1 MYKKSRPVRKLLGV
15 LLTLAVVFSTL
26 SGIMPKTSATVFA
39 AEHGEHYGVTFN
51 VWESDNG
58 LPTTAGNY
66 YLTQDVTISRTWNV
80 PGETK
85 LCLNGH
91 SITLN
96 ADSGA
101 VVNIKNGA
109 TLNLYDCGDSTY
121 YYTLTDGVATGI
133 TTEDKSTDGNYES
146 FTGGYITGGKDSG
159 VLIEKNGTLNMY
171 GGTIIG
177 NIVAGFGGGVCVDD
191 YGKFNMYSGSILG
204 NKVEPYGGD
213 ESGGGV
219 YINIDGTFNM
229 QGGLIAKNNTNG
241 VDTRGG
247 GVCCLN
253 GEFVMSSGKIEQNSA
268 TYGGGVYDGQYVT
281 VRGDAEITNN
291 RSETLGGG
299 LFINEYGHLTISGSV
314 KITDNKNGAV
324 DNNVYIPANAGGLI
338 TIGEGLLNTSS
349 IGVSMESPGVF
360 TNNGSFES
368 KEAAQ
373 AVFSSDDSDYEVIAD
388 EYGEAKLKNVPLKYI
403 QRSWNGSTVTETEKT
418 VEDYNVLS
426 EYNSTGWYVV
436 KGNVTF
442 NDRIKMNGVVNLI
455 LCDGATL
462 TATRGIEVSEG
473 NTLNIY
479 GQSGDTGTLTAT
491 GEDQD
496 WWSSAPPA
504 GIGVEDTNTGNAG
517 IVNIHGGNVIATGAT
532 YVDPER
538 KAGGAGIGGCGNGY
552 SSDDRDDYN
561 GGTVNIYGGIVTATG
576 GAYAAGIGGGGSSED
591 AYATKGADVNIYGGT
606 VTTIG
611 GVNAVGI
618 GGGSYRNGERFSEHG
633 SLELGAGMYLYGN
646 NYEEHPENDA
656 NNHRKK
662 SGGDYVRTRYMTVNN
677 VAPPHS
683 HSFKYSFDG
692 ATITATCTNTD
703 GRHSGDAS
711 STLTIVAP
719 TLTTYG
725 GTGNAVATIEGSI
738 DGVTNPDIVYKNG
751 DTVLG
756 AAPTDAGTYTANITF
771 ENVALTDGGTGDVT
785 ATVEYTIAPAT
796 LTGVSVEQSGTLT
809 YTGEAQTPE
818 VTTSATAVN
827 DQTVTFTYSTTE
839 NGTYGSMPTVTNVND
854 CGTIYYKASAPNH
867 SDVTGSFT
875 VSMNKADQ
883 EKPDAPTKISATIS
897 SITLNVIE
905 GFEYR
910 IEGGEWQDS
919 NEFSGLSM
927 NTPYNFYQRIK
938 GDDNYNA
945 SPESDAAVLRTNDH
959 SHEWTY
965 TSNSATITATC
976 GNSDDGHSG
985 DTSSTLTIVA
995 PTLTTYGGTG
1005 DASATIEGNIE
1016 GVANPDI
1023 VYKNGDTVL
1032 DAAPTDAGTYT
1043 ANITF
1048 ENVALTD
1055 GGTGDVTA
1063 TVEYTIAPATLTG
1076 VSVEQSG
1083 TLTYTGE
1090 AQTPEVTTSA
1100 TAVDG
1105 QSITFTYS
1113 LTEDGTYG
1121 DMPTV
1126 INVNDCGTI
1135 YYKASAPNHGDVTG
1149 SFTVSMNKADRAK
1162 PDAPTKISATISS
1175 ITLDIIDGFEY
1186 KISTGDWQDSNV
1198 FSGLDMNTEYSFYQR
1213 IKGDDNY
1220 NASPESDAAVL
1231 RTNDHSH
1238 EWTYTSNS
1246 ATITATCDNTDGGH
1260 SGDTVS
1266 TLTIVAPTLTTYGG
1280 TDNAVATIEGSID
1293 GVTNPDIVYKNGDTV
1308 LGAAPTD
1315 AGTYTANITFENVA
1329 LTDGGTGDVTATVE
1343 YTIAPATLTGVSV
1356 EQSGTLTYTGA
1367 AQTPVVTASATAVN
1381 GQSITFT
1388 YSLTQDGTYGDMPTV
1403 TNVNDCGTI
1412 YYKASAPNHNE
1423 ATGSFTVRMNKADK
1437 EAPAAPTATS
1447 TSVNS
1452 ITLDSIPN
1460 GRYKL
1465 GDGEWQT
1472 SPTFTGLEMNTS
1484 YTFYQK
1490 YAEDSNYNESLP
1502 SVVAYIST
1510 SNHVHEWSYQ
1520 ADGTTITATCAD
1532 TDGGHGTPNTATL
1545 TLIRPELTKYG
1556 GTESAEVTF
1565 TGGIDGVVPVVVYKK
1580 GNDVLDGAPTDAG
1593 SYTAS
1598 VTIDGVTASIEY
1610 EIEKADAPVL
1620 SDGQKPTKNENII
1633 YDGTEKELITG
1644 PDDNITGYTMK
1655 YAVTTT
1661 DTVPDDSEFDTSIPN
1676 ETNAGTYYVWYK
1688 AFADNSN
1695 NCKDTEPASLLVNI
1709 APRKVTVSGI
1719 IALDKTYDG
1728 TDSAIL
1734 DYSNVTFDGIV
1745 DDDTLT
1751 VSATGKFVD
1760 SDVSVD
1766 GSGEVVAKIV
1776 NITGL
1781 ILDGADVDNYE
1792 LAQDGQQTTTTATIK
1807 KKAATVTALDQ
1818 IVAVEGNID
1827 DSLDMA
1833 VLDGAVVGHK
1843 LAEIK
1848 LTSGST
1854 ASATADGVIT
1864 PGEAKIVSGDV
1875 DVTDNY
1881 EITYINGVMTV
1892 TKADSEVILDKTS
1905 VGEDT
1910 SVAAVESPNLQEFAD
1925 KLAEDGKLVKVELN
1939 VKPVAED
1946 ELEADAVSG
1955 IKAAADKLFANVG
1968 KETVKIEYLE
1978 IDMTKYVD
1986 GIKQGAISDTNT
1998 PIEIVVTYDTNKA
2011 KNPVVIRRHDGAVS
2025 VFDLLSSKPAGSYK
2039 DASYYLEGNKIHI
2052 YSQYFSDF
2060 AIVYSVEKTFNVNL
2074 DNGMDEVIRVIVP
2087 EGTKYTP
2094 PKDLTRDGYDFGGW
2108 YKDETFT
2115 EKWNPDTDTV
2125 TADMKLF
2132 VKWIKKADTVTPA
2145 DNGSSTTPAD
2155 NGSSSTPATP
2165 ATTQTVTPAATNTTP
2180 AADTTK
2186 KSVDTGDHSHVAVA
2200 IMLMIDSVLA
2210 AVYLTLL
2217 KRKRLK

>member
-1 MYKKSRPVRKLLGV
+1 MS
-15 LLTLAVVFSTL
+15 S
-26 SGIMPKTSATVFA
+26 
-39 AEHGEHYGVTFN
+39 
-51 VWESDNG
+51 
-58 LPTTAGNY
+58 
-66 YLTQDVTISRTWNV
+66 
-80 PGETK
+80 
-85 LCLNGH
+85 
-91 SITLN
+91 
-96 ADSGA
+96 
-101 VVNIKNGA
+101 
-109 TLNLYDCGDSTY
+109 
-121 YYTLTDGVATGI
+121 
-133 TTEDKSTDGNYES
+133 
-146 FTGGYITGGKDSG
+146 
-159 VLIEKNGTLNMY
+159 
-171 GGTIIG
+171 GTIEQ
-177 NIVAGFGGGVCVDD
+177 NWATFGGGV
-191 YGKFNMYSGSILG
+191 Y
-204 NKVEPYGGD
+204 
-213 ESGGGV
+213 
-219 YINIDGTFNM
+219 
-229 QGGLIAKNNTNG
+229 TNDS
-241 VDTRGG
+241 V
-247 GVCCLN
+247 
-253 GEFVMSSGKIEQNSA
+253 I
-268 TYGGGVYDGQYVT
+268 

-291 RSETLGGG
+291 RSETLAGG
-299 LFINEYGHLTISGSV
+299 LYIQEYGELTISGSV
-314 KITDNKNGAV
+314 KITDNKNGAFDNNVV
-324 DNNVYIPANAGGLI
+324 DNNVYIAKEAAAPIEIDDGLSD
-338 TIGEGLLNTSS
+338 TSS
-349 IGVSMESPGVF
+349 IGVTMENPGVF
-360 TNNGSFES
+360 TYGGLFES

-373 AVFSSDDSDYEVIAD
+373 AVFSSDDSDYEVITD
-388 EYGEAKLKNVPLKYI
+388 EEGNAKLKNAPLKYI
-403 QRSWNGSTVTETEKT
+403 QRSWNGSTVTETEKS
-418 VEDYNVLS
+418 VEDYNVIHDTHSQEHDL
-426 EYNSTGWYVV
+426 TGWYVV

-442 NDRIKMNGVVNLI
+442 GPRIEMSGEVNLI

-462 TATRGIEVSEG
+462 TAPMGIEVAED
-473 NTLNIY
+473 NILNIY
-479 GQSGDTGTLTAT
+479 GQSGDTGTLIAT
-491 GEDQD
+491 GQD
-496 WWSSAPPA
+496 YPYWSNPSA
-504 GIGVEDTNTGNAG
+504 GIGNGFYSHDNAG
-517 IVNIHGGNVIATGAT
+517 TVNIHGGNIIATGAT
-532 YVDPER
+532 IYESGEK
-538 KAGGAGIGGCGNGY
+538 KAGGAGIGGCGNSGSNDY
-552 SSDDRDDYN
+552 RDGYN

-576 GAYAAGIGGGGSSED
+576 GAYAAGIGGGGTIEF
-591 AYATKGADVNIYGGT
+591 AEATNGAGVNIYGGT
-606 VTTIG
+606 VTTKG

-618 GGGSYRNGERFSEHG
+618 GGGSYRDGEYFSDHG
-633 SLELGAGMYLYGN
+633 SLELGVGMHLYGN
-646 NYEEHPENDA
+646 ATTEHPENDA
-656 NNHRKK
+656 NNHREK

-725 GTGNAVATIEGSI
+725 GTGSAAATIAGSI

-751 DTVLG
+751 DTVLD
-756 AAPTDAGTYTANITF
+756 AAPTDAGTYTASITF
-771 ENVALTDGGTGDVT
+771 TDVSLTVGGTGDVT
-785 ATVEYTIAPAT
+785 ATVEYTIEPAA
-796 LTGVSVEQSGTLT
+796 LTDVSVEQNGTLT
-809 YTGEAQTPE
+809 YTGAAQTPV
-818 VTTSATAVN
+818 VTASATSVN
-827 DQTVTFTYSTTE
+827 DQTVTFTYSLTQD
-839 NGTYGSMPTVTNVND
+839 GTYGSMPTVTNVND

-867 SDVTGSFT
+867 SDVTGSFI

-883 EKPDAPTKISATIS
+883 
-897 SITLNVIE
+897 
-905 GFEYR
+905 
-910 IEGGEWQDS
+910 
-919 NEFSGLSM
+919 
-927 NTPYNFYQRIK
+927 
-938 GDDNYNA
+938 
-945 SPESDAAVLRTNDH
+945 
-959 SHEWTY
+959 
-965 TSNSATITATC
+965 
-976 GNSDDGHSG
+976 
-985 DTSSTLTIVA
+985 
-995 PTLTTYGGTG
+995 
-1005 DASATIEGNIE
+1005 
-1016 GVANPDI
+1016 
-1023 VYKNGDTVL
+1023 
-1032 DAAPTDAGTYT
+1032 
-1043 ANITF
+1043 
-1048 ENVALTD
+1048 
-1055 GGTGDVTA
+1055 
-1063 TVEYTIAPATLTG
+1063 
-1076 VSVEQSG
+1076 
-1083 TLTYTGE
+1083 
-1090 AQTPEVTTSA
+1090 
-1100 TAVDG
+1100 
-1105 QSITFTYS
+1105 
-1113 LTEDGTYG
+1113 
-1121 DMPTV
+1121 
-1126 INVNDCGTI
+1126 
-1135 YYKASAPNHGDVTG
+1135 
-1149 SFTVSMNKADRAK
+1149 AK
-1162 PDAPTKISATISS
+1162 PEAPTKISATISS
-1175 ITLDIIDGFEY
+1175 ITLDIIAGFEY

-1246 ATITATCDNTDGGH
+1246 ATITATCANADGGH

-1280 TDNAVATIEGSID
+1280 TGNAAATIEGSID

-1308 LGAAPTD
+1308 LAAAPTD
-1315 AGTYTANITFENVA
+1315 AGTYTANITFENVD
-1329 LTDGGTGDVTATVE
+1329 LTDGGTGNVTASVE

-1356 EQSGTLTYTGA
+1356 EQSGTLTYTGE
-1367 AQTPVVTASATAVN
+1367 AQTPSVTASATAVG
-1381 GQSITFT
+1381 GQDVTFT

-1403 TNVNDCGTI
+1403 TNVSDCGTI
-1412 YYKASAPNHNE
+1412 YYKASAPNHSDV
-1423 ATGSFTVRMNKADK
+1423 TGSFTVSMNKADK
-1437 EAPAAPTATS
+1437 EAPVAPTATS

-1490 YAEDSNYNESLP
+1490 YAEDSNYNESL
-1502 SVVAYIST
+1502 SSAGADIST

-1580 GNDVLDGAPTDAG
+1580 GNEVLDGAPTDAG

-1620 SDGQKPTKNENII
+1620 SDGQKPTKKENII

-1719 IALDKTYDG
+1719 IALNKTYDG

-1807 KKAATVTALDQ
+1807 KKTVTVTALDQ
-1818 IVAVEGNID
+1818 IVAIKGNID

-1833 VLDGAVVGHK
+1833 VLDGAVEGHK

-1864 PGEAKIVSGDV
+1864 PGEAKIVSVDV
-1875 DVTDNY
+1875 DVTGNY

-1998 PIEIVVTYDTNKA
+1998 PIEIAVTYNTDKA

-2039 DASYYLEGNKIHI
+2039 DASYYLEGDKIHI

-2094 PKDLTRDGYDFGGW
+2094 PTDLTRDGYDFGGW

-2132 VKWIKKADTVTPA
+2132 AKWVKKADSTTPTDTGSNTTPA
-2145 DNGSSTTPAD
+2145 DNGSST
-2155 NGSSSTPATP
+2155 TPATP

>member
-1 MYKKSRPVRKLLGV
+1 M
-15 LLTLAVVFSTL
+15 
-26 SGIMPKTSATVFA
+26 
-39 AEHGEHYGVTFN
+39 
-51 VWESDNG
+51 
-58 LPTTAGNY
+58 
-66 YLTQDVTISRTWNV
+66 
-80 PGETK
+80 
-85 LCLNGH
+85 
-91 SITLN
+91 
-96 ADSGA
+96 
-101 VVNIKNGA
+101 
-109 TLNLYDCGDSTY
+109 
-121 YYTLTDGVATGI
+121 
-133 TTEDKSTDGNYES
+133 
-146 FTGGYITGGKDSG
+146 
-159 VLIEKNGTLNMY
+159 
-171 GGTIIG
+171 
-177 NIVAGFGGGVCVDD
+177 
-191 YGKFNMYSGSILG
+191 
-204 NKVEPYGGD
+204 
-213 ESGGGV
+213 
-219 YINIDGTFNM
+219 
-229 QGGLIAKNNTNG
+229 
-241 VDTRGG
+241 
-247 GVCCLN
+247 
-253 GEFVMSSGKIEQNSA
+253 
-268 TYGGGVYDGQYVT
+268 
-281 VRGDAEITNN
+281 
-291 RSETLGGG
+291 
-299 LFINEYGHLTISGSV
+299 
-314 KITDNKNGAV
+314 
-324 DNNVYIPANAGGLI
+324 
-338 TIGEGLLNTSS
+338 
-349 IGVSMESPGVF
+349 
-360 TNNGSFES
+360 
-368 KEAAQ
+368 
-373 AVFSSDDSDYEVIAD
+373 
-388 EYGEAKLKNVPLKYI
+388 
-403 QRSWNGSTVTETEKT
+403 
-418 VEDYNVLS
+418 
-426 EYNSTGWYVV
+426 
-436 KGNVTF
+436 
-442 NDRIKMNGVVNLI
+442 
-455 LCDGATL
+455 
-462 TATRGIEVSEG
+462 
-473 NTLNIY
+473 
-479 GQSGDTGTLTAT
+479 
-491 GEDQD
+491 
-496 WWSSAPPA
+496 
-504 GIGVEDTNTGNAG
+504 
-517 IVNIHGGNVIATGAT
+517 
-532 YVDPER
+532 
-538 KAGGAGIGGCGNGY
+538 
-552 SSDDRDDYN
+552 
-561 GGTVNIYGGIVTATG
+561 
-576 GAYAAGIGGGGSSED
+576 
-591 AYATKGADVNIYGGT
+591 
-606 VTTIG
+606 
-611 GVNAVGI
+611 
-618 GGGSYRNGERFSEHG
+618 
-633 SLELGAGMYLYGN
+633 
-646 NYEEHPENDA
+646 
-656 NNHRKK
+656 
-662 SGGDYVRTRYMTVNN
+662 
-677 VAPPHS
+677 
-683 HSFKYSFDG
+683 
-692 ATITATCTNTD
+692 
-703 GRHSGDAS
+703 
-711 STLTIVAP
+711 
-719 TLTTYG
+719 
-725 GTGNAVATIEGSI
+725 
-738 DGVTNPDIVYKNG
+738 
-751 DTVLG
+751 
-756 AAPTDAGTYTANITF
+756 
-771 ENVALTDGGTGDVT
+771 
-785 ATVEYTIAPAT
+785 
-796 LTGVSVEQSGTLT
+796 
-809 YTGEAQTPE
+809 PE
-818 VTTSATAVN
+818 VT
-827 DQTVTFTYSTTE
+827 
-839 NGTYGSMPTVTNVND
+839 NVSD
-854 CGTIYYKASAPNH
+854 CGTFYYKASAPNH
-867 SDVTGSFT
+867 NEATGSFT
-875 VSMNKADQ
+875 VTMNKAGYA
-883 EKPDAPTKISATIS
+883 KPDAPTKLIATVS
-897 SITLNVIE
+897 SITLNVFE

-938 GDDNYNA
+938 GDDNHED
-945 SPESDAAVLRTNDH
+945 SPSSDAASLSTNDH

-965 TSNSATITATC
+965 TSSDAVITATC
-976 GNSDDGHSG
+976 GNSDTGHSG
-985 DTSSTLTIVA
+985 ELISTLTIVA
-995 PTLTTYGGTG
+995 PTLTVYGGTG
-1005 DASATIEGNIE
+1005 SAAATIEGSIE
-1016 GVANPDI
+1016 EVSNPDI
-1023 VYKNGDTVL
+1023 VYMSGDTVL
-1032 DAAPTDAGTYT
+1032 GAAPTDAGTYT
-1043 ANITF
+1043 ANITLTD
-1048 ENVALTD
+1048 VALTG

-1063 TVEYTIAPATLTG
+1063 TVEYTIAPAILTG

-1100 TAVDG
+1100 TAVDS
-1105 QSITFTYS
+1105 Q
-1113 LTEDGTYG
+1113 E
-1121 DMPTV
+1121 V
-1126 INVNDCGTI
+1126 
-1135 YYKASAPNHGDVTG
+1135 
-1149 SFTVSMNKADRAK
+1149 
-1162 PDAPTKISATISS
+1162 
-1175 ITLDIIDGFEY
+1175 
-1186 KISTGDWQDSNV
+1186 
-1198 FSGLDMNTEYSFYQR
+1198 
-1213 IKGDDNY
+1213 
-1220 NASPESDAAVL
+1220 
-1231 RTNDHSH
+1231 
-1238 EWTYTSNS
+1238 
-1246 ATITATCDNTDGGH
+1246 
-1260 SGDTVS
+1260 
-1266 TLTIVAPTLTTYGG
+1266 
-1280 TDNAVATIEGSID
+1280 
-1293 GVTNPDIVYKNGDTV
+1293 
-1308 LGAAPTD
+1308 
-1315 AGTYTANITFENVA
+1315 
-1329 LTDGGTGDVTATVE
+1329 
-1343 YTIAPATLTGVSV
+1343 
-1356 EQSGTLTYTGA
+1356 
-1367 AQTPVVTASATAVN
+1367 
-1381 GQSITFT
+1381 TFT

-1412 YYKASAPNHNE
+1412 YYKASAPNHSDV
-1423 ATGSFTVRMNKADK
+1423 TGSFTVSMNKAYK

-1472 SPTFTGLEMNTS
+1472 SPTFSGLEMNTS

-1490 YAEDSNYNESLP
+1490 YAEDSNYNESL
-1502 SVVAYIST
+1502 SSAGADIST

-1598 VTIDGVTASIEY
+1598 VTIEGVTASIEY

-1644 PDDNITGYTMK
+1644 SADNITGYTMK

-1661 DTVPDDSEFDTSIPN
+1661 DTVPDDSEFDTSIPK

-1781 ILDGADVDNYE
+1781 ILDGDDVDNYE

-1807 KKAATVTALDQ
+1807 KKAVTVTALDQ

-1833 VLDGAVVGHK
+1833 VLDGAVEGHK

-1854 ASATADGVIT
+1854 ASATTEGVIT

-1925 KLAEDGKLVKVELN
+1925 KLAEDGKLVKVELS
-1939 VKPVAED
+1939 VKPVAEA
-1946 ELEADAVSG
+1946 ELAADAVSG

-1998 PIEIVVTYDTNKA
+1998 PIEIVVTYDTDKA
-2011 KNPVVIRRHDGAVS
+2011 KNPVVVRRHDGAVS

-2039 DASYYLEGNKIHI
+2039 DATYYLEGNKIHI

-2094 PKDLTRDGYDFGGW
+2094 PTDLTRDGYDFGGW

-2132 VKWIKKADTVTPA
+2132 AKWVKKAD
-2145 DNGSSTTPAD
+2145 ST
-2155 NGSSSTPATP
+2155 TP

-2186 KSVDTGDHSHVAVA
+2186 KSVDTGDHSHVALA
-2200 IMLMIDSVLA
+2200 FMLMIDSVLA

>member
-1 MYKKSRPVRKLLGV
+1 SL
-15 LLTLAVVFSTL
+15 
-26 SGIMPKTSATVFA
+26 
-39 AEHGEHYGVTFN
+39 
-51 VWESDNG
+51 
-58 LPTTAGNY
+58 
-66 YLTQDVTISRTWNV
+66 
-80 PGETK
+80 
-85 LCLNGH
+85 
-91 SITLN
+91 
-96 ADSGA
+96 
-101 VVNIKNGA
+101 
-109 TLNLYDCGDSTY
+109 
-121 YYTLTDGVATGI
+121 
-133 TTEDKSTDGNYES
+133 TED
-146 FTGGYITGGKDSG
+146 
-159 VLIEKNGTLNMY
+159 
-171 GGTIIG
+171 
-177 NIVAGFGGGVCVDD
+177 
-191 YGKFNMYSGSILG
+191 
-204 NKVEPYGGD
+204 
-213 ESGGGV
+213 
-219 YINIDGTFNM
+219 
-229 QGGLIAKNNTNG
+229 
-241 VDTRGG
+241 
-247 GVCCLN
+247 
-253 GEFVMSSGKIEQNSA
+253 
-268 TYGGGVYDGQYVT
+268 
-281 VRGDAEITNN
+281 
-291 RSETLGGG
+291 
-299 LFINEYGHLTISGSV
+299 
-314 KITDNKNGAV
+314 
-324 DNNVYIPANAGGLI
+324 
-338 TIGEGLLNTSS
+338 
-349 IGVSMESPGVF
+349 
-360 TNNGSFES
+360 
-368 KEAAQ
+368 
-373 AVFSSDDSDYEVIAD
+373 
-388 EYGEAKLKNVPLKYI
+388 
-403 QRSWNGSTVTETEKT
+403 
-418 VEDYNVLS
+418 
-426 EYNSTGWYVV
+426 
-436 KGNVTF
+436 
-442 NDRIKMNGVVNLI
+442 
-455 LCDGATL
+455 
-462 TATRGIEVSEG
+462 
-473 NTLNIY
+473 
-479 GQSGDTGTLTAT
+479 
-491 GEDQD
+491 
-496 WWSSAPPA
+496 
-504 GIGVEDTNTGNAG
+504 
-517 IVNIHGGNVIATGAT
+517 
-532 YVDPER
+532 
-538 KAGGAGIGGCGNGY
+538 
-552 SSDDRDDYN
+552 
-561 GGTVNIYGGIVTATG
+561 
-576 GAYAAGIGGGGSSED
+576 
-591 AYATKGADVNIYGGT
+591 
-606 VTTIG
+606 
-611 GVNAVGI
+611 
-618 GGGSYRNGERFSEHG
+618 
-633 SLELGAGMYLYGN
+633 
-646 NYEEHPENDA
+646 
-656 NNHRKK
+656 
-662 SGGDYVRTRYMTVNN
+662 
-677 VAPPHS
+677 
-683 HSFKYSFDG
+683 
-692 ATITATCTNTD
+692 
-703 GRHSGDAS
+703 
-711 STLTIVAP
+711 
-719 TLTTYG
+719 
-725 GTGNAVATIEGSI
+725 
-738 DGVTNPDIVYKNG
+738 
-751 DTVLG
+751 
-756 AAPTDAGTYTANITF
+756 
-771 ENVALTDGGTGDVT
+771 
-785 ATVEYTIAPAT
+785 
-796 LTGVSVEQSGTLT
+796 
-809 YTGEAQTPE
+809 
-818 VTTSATAVN
+818 
-827 DQTVTFTYSTTE
+827 
-839 NGTYGSMPTVTNVND
+839 GTYGDMPTVTYVND

-883 EKPDAPTKISATIS
+883 AKPDAPTKISATIS
-897 SITLNVIE
+897 SITLNVIA

-910 IEGGEWQDS
+910 
-919 NEFSGLSM
+919 
-927 NTPYNFYQRIK
+927 
-938 GDDNYNA
+938 
-945 SPESDAAVLRTNDH
+945 
-959 SHEWTY
+959 
-965 TSNSATITATC
+965 
-976 GNSDDGHSG
+976 
-985 DTSSTLTIVA
+985 
-995 PTLTTYGGTG
+995 
-1005 DASATIEGNIE
+1005 
-1016 GVANPDI
+1016 
-1023 VYKNGDTVL
+1023 
-1032 DAAPTDAGTYT
+1032 
-1043 ANITF
+1043 
-1048 ENVALTD
+1048 
-1055 GGTGDVTA
+1055 
-1063 TVEYTIAPATLTG
+1063 
-1076 VSVEQSG
+1076 
-1083 TLTYTGE
+1083 
-1090 AQTPEVTTSA
+1090 
-1100 TAVDG
+1100 
-1105 QSITFTYS
+1105 
-1113 LTEDGTYG
+1113 
-1121 DMPTV
+1121 
-1126 INVNDCGTI
+1126 
-1135 YYKASAPNHGDVTG
+1135 
-1149 SFTVSMNKADRAK
+1149 
-1162 PDAPTKISATISS
+1162 
-1175 ITLDIIDGFEY
+1175 
-1186 KISTGDWQDSNV
+1186 ISTGDWQDSNV

-1238 EWTYTSNS
+1238 EWTYTSS
-1246 ATITATCDNTDGGH
+1246 GAVITATCGNSDTGH
-1260 SGDTVS
+1260 SGELTS
-1266 TLTIVAPTLTTYGG
+1266 TLTIVAPTLNVYGG
-1280 TDNAVATIEGSID
+1280 TGSAEATITGSID
-1293 GVTNPDIVYKNGDTV
+1293 GVTNPDIVYMSGDTV
-1308 LGAAPTD
+1308 LSGAPTD
-1315 AGTYTANITFENVA
+1315 AGTYTANITLGEA
-1329 LTDGGTGDVTATVE
+1329 TATVE
-1343 YTIAPATLTGVSV
+1343 YTIAPAALTGVNV
-1356 EQSGTLTYTGA
+1356 EQSGTLTYTGE
-1367 AQTPVVTASATAVN
+1367 AQTPVVTTSATAVD

-1403 TNVNDCGTI
+1403 INVNDCGTI
-1412 YYKASAPNHNE
+1412 YYKASAPNHGDV
-1423 ATGSFTVRMNKADK
+1423 TGSFTVSMNKADK

-1472 SPTFTGLEMNTS
+1472 SPTFIGLEMNTS

-1490 YAEDSNYNESLP
+1490 YAEDSNYNESL
-1502 SVVAYIST
+1502 SSAGADIST

-1633 YDGTEKELITG
+1633 YDGTKKELITG
-1644 PDDNITGYTMK
+1644 SDDNITGYTMK

-1661 DTVPDDSEFDTSIPN
+1661 DTVPDDSEFDTSIPK
-1676 ETNAGTYYVWYK
+1676 ETNAGAYYVWYK

-1695 NCKDTEPASLLVNI
+1695 NCEDTELASLLVNI

-1760 SDVSVD
+1760 SDVFVD

-1807 KKAATVTALDQ
+1807 KKAVTVTALDQ

-1833 VLDGAVVGHK
+1833 VLDGAVEGHK

-1854 ASATADGVIT
+1854 ASATTEGVIT

-1955 IKAAADKLFANVG
+1955 INAAADKLFANVG

-1998 PIEIVVTYDTNKA
+1998 PIEIAVTYNTDKA

-2039 DASYYLEGNKIHI
+2039 DASYYLEGDKIHI

-2094 PKDLTRDGYDFGGW
+2094 PTDLTKDGYDFGGW

-2132 VKWIKKADTVTPA
+2132 AKWVKKAD
-2145 DNGSSTTPAD
+2145 ST
-2155 NGSSSTPATP
+2155 TPATP